1 MRAQIV
7 AIAGA
12 VGLLIGLAAGCANQG
27 ARAVLPG
34 QTEAQVLAQRGPPAA
49 RYAMPEGA
57 SRLEYSSPPTSRATW
72 MVDLDASGKVTAY
85 TQVLVDA
92 NFAQVRNAMHQ
103 DDLLRLLGRPSN
115 VAPERLSRQT
125 LSWRYEN
132 NDCLWFSVTL
142 SPGGQVMGKGMF
154 LNDVACKEVP

>member
-7 AIAGA
+7 AIVGA
-12 VGLLIGLAAGCANQG
+12 VGLLVGLAAGCASYN

-34 QTEAQVLAQRGPPAA
+34 QTEAQVVAKLGPPAA
-49 RYAMPEGA
+49 RYTMPEGA
-57 SRLEYSSPPTSRATW
+57 SRLEYSSPPSGRATW

-85 TQVLVDA
+85 TQVLVDTY
-92 NFAQVRNAMHQ
+92 FAQVRAAMHQ

-115 VAPERLSRQT
+115 VSPERLSRQT

-142 SPGGQVMGKGMF
+142 SPGGQVMGKGMYIT
-154 LNDVACKEVP
+154 DVACKDNL